1 MFIDVPLGVVIY
13 VIVSWFFG
21 EAFNH
26 WILVLTIF
34 FAFFPDLD
42 LIPFLLLRKRL
53 RLVSHHI
60 THLPTVLVSV
70 GSVSLLILT
79 ENTYLPA
86 LFGLCVTAHFVHDS
100 FTSQTGIKWF
110 WPFSKRAYVL
120 RDYRFVRVQNREL
133 FYESLRT
140 TISERSFVDEITNG
154 IKGELPG
161 IKTWIFFFVA
171 VLLVIFYSLLA

>member
-26 WILVLTIF
+26 WVLVLTIF

-42 LIPFLLLRKRL
+42 LIPFLLFRKRL

-60 THLPTVLVSV
+60 IHFPTVLVSM

-79 ENTYLPA
+79 GNAYLVV
-86 LFGLCVTAHFVHDS
+86 LFGLCVAAHFVHDS
-100 FTSQTGIKWF
+100 FTSQAGIRWF

-120 RDYRFVRVQNREL
+120 RDYRFVRVQNRER
-133 FYESLRT
+133 FYEHLRT
-140 TISERSFVDEITNG
+140 TIDKRSMIDEVMNG

-161 IKTWIFFFVA
+161 IKTWIFFFAA
-171 VLLVIFYSLLA
+171 VFLVIFYSFLA